1 MSDYDYEELLKKAEG
16 TFSKSDRREMRL
28 KIPYPEVLTE
38 GRTTL
43 VRNFGDIIEVINR
56 DGKQISKFLTKE
68 FGIGANIDG
77 KRLIIN
83 KKVSQDEV
91 LTKINKYMEIYVKCY
106 ECGSPDTEIKR
117 EGRVDLLICK
127 ACGSQN
133 PIKLSRDIKTS
144 EADVEEGKEY
154 TVTVSEIG
162 QSGEGKA
169 SYKGYTVIVPGVRKG
184 ETVRV
189 LIKKMRRG
197 VAIAEVIKK

>member
-1 MSDYDYEELLKKAEG
+1 MSDYDYNELLKKAEG
-16 TFSKSDRREMRL
+16 TFSKADKRESRL
-28 KIPYPEVLTE
+28 KIPEPDVLYE
-38 GRTTL
+38 GKATI

-56 DGKQISKFLTKE
+56 DAQQVSKYLTKE

-83 KKVSQDEV
+83 KKVTQEEV
-91 LTKINKYMEIYVKCY
+91 SSKINKYMEIYVKCY
-106 ECGSPDTEIKR
+106 ECGSPDTEIRR
-117 EGRVDLLICK
+117 EGRTDLLICK

-133 PIKLSRDIKTS
+133 PIRPTRDIRTS

-154 TVTVSEIG
+154 TVTITEIG

-169 SYKGYTVIVPGVRKG
+169 SFKGYTVIVPGAKKG

-189 LIKKMRRG
+189 IIKRIRKS
-197 VAIAEVIKK
+197 VAIGQAVKK

>member
-1 MSDYDYEELLKKAEG
+1 MSEYDYEELLKKAEG
-16 TFSKSDRREMRL
+16 TFSKSDKREMRL
-28 KIPYPEVLTE
+28 KIPDPEVLYE
-38 GRTTL
+38 GKTTI
-43 VRNFGDIIEVINR
+43 VRNFGDIIEVISR
-56 DGKQISKFLTKE
+56 DSNQVTKFLTKE
-68 FGIGANIDG
+68 FGIGASISG
-77 KRLIIN
+77 KRLMIN
-83 KKVSQDEV
+83 KKVTQDEV
-91 LTKINKYMEIYVKCY
+91 ISKINKYIEIYVKCY

-144 EADVEEGKEY
+144 EADMEEGKEY

-162 QSGEGKA
+162 HSGEGKA
-169 SYKGYTVIVPGVRKG
+169 SYKGYTVIVPGGKKG

-197 VAIAEVIKK
+197 VAIAEVLKK